1 MPLPQGRKISCHSL
15 TTANKV
21 NSLPSQQ
28 TIPYRPLGIV
38 KNLTESLGFVISHT
52 YEDLI
57 FIEHNAFLL
66 RMEEVGDKVSII
78 FNDESEQDKRAVI
91 AEAVRLEGIKH
102 NLDVSEQGTYTMK
115 ANETGDSFDIVFL
128 QS

>member
-15 TTANKV
+15 TIEKV

-28 TIPYRPLGIV
+28 AVPYRPLGLV
-38 KNLTESLGFVISHT
+38 KNLMECLGFVISHS

-66 RMEEVGDKVSII
+66 RMEEVGEKVSII
-78 FNDESEQDKRAVI
+78 FNDDSDKDKRAGI

-102 NLDVSEQGTYTMK
+102 NLEVSEQGTYTMK
-115 ANETGDSFDIVFL
+115 ANEAGDSFDIVFL